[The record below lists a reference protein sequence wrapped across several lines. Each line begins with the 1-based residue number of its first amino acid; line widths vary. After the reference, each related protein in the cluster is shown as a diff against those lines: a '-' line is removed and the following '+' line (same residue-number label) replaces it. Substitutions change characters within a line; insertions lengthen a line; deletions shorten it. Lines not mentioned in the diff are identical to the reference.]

1 MTHILHACPYL
12 SFHPRDSA
20 IGSLFHSIAA
30 ICARLGVPENK
41 DLFEDFSLYDD
52 R

>member
-1 MTHILHACPYL
+1 MPAPTLA
-12 SFHPRDSA
+12 FTRA
-20 IGSLFHSIAA
+20 TASLFHLIAA